1 MKELLELLLERK
13 SLTAGQAE
21 QLMTDLM
28 EGLVPPAQI
37 SGLLV
42 ALRSKGESVSELL
55 GFARVMRAKA
65 VPVSLNLT
73 GLTDTCGTGG
83 DGSHSLNI
91 STAVALVLAGAG
103 VPVVKHGNRAVS
115 GQTGSADLLEAL
127 GIKTDWN
134 PGEVAAGLQEASFAF
149 LYAPS
154 YHPAMKAV
162 APVRRELGIKTVFNM
177 LGPLTN
183 PCRPEYQLIGV
194 YSLDKARLMA
204 EALFQ
209 DRCNRALLVHSECG
223 WDEAVPSCPF
233 HLLQVDEKGIT
244 ASIINPKDL
253 GVKTCRLEELAGG
266 DSAFNGARIQQ
277 LLEGETGP
285 LCEAVS
291 LNAGLA
297 LYACRREKTMAD
309 GVNSAR
315 NVLASG
321 KPLAVVHKLRKL
333 MPNV

>member
-1 MKELLELLLERK
+1 MKKMLEQLLERN

-21 QLMTDLM
+21 QLMTGLM
-28 EGLVPPAQI
+28 EGRVPPAQI

-42 ALRSKGESVSELL
+42 ALQAKGESVSELL
-55 GFARVMRAKA
+55 GFARAMRAKS
-65 VPVSLNLT
+65 VPVPLGLA

-103 VPVVKHGNRAVS
+103 VPVAKHGNRAVS

-127 GIKTDWN
+127 GIKAAWS
-134 PGEVAAGLQEASFAF
+134 PGEVAAGLREASFAF

-162 APVRRELGIKTVFNM
+162 APVRKELGIKTVFNM

-194 YSLDKARLMA
+194 YSLEKARLMA
-204 EALFQ
+204 EALHR
-209 DRCNRALLVHSECG
+209 DSCNRALLVHSECG

-233 HLLQVDEKGIT
+233 HLIQVDETGIT
-244 ASIINPKDL
+244 EGKVDPIEL
-253 GVKTCRLEELAGG
+253 GMKTCRLEDLAGG
-266 DSAFNGARIQQ
+266 DPDYNARQVKNALQ
-277 LLEGETGP
+277 GQVGP
-285 LCEAVS
+285 LSEALA

-297 LYACRREKTMAD
+297 LYACRRAETIAEGIKAAK
-309 GVNSAR
+309 VILVSK
-315 NVLASG
+315 
-321 KPLAVVHKLRKL
+321 KPWKVIEILRKVV
-333 MPNV
+333 PNG